1 MYLYDVAANL
11 ESELKTDY
19 LLVNQLDDRVLQL
32 GMVKADKKKMQ
43 ELWDEAKKKCR
54 LGEEEIRM
62 AKETGLNPKS
72 LIKNI
77 PNKKEM
83 WKTPVKDWIHDM
95 YKKNR

>member
-1 MYLYDVAANL
+1 MAY
-11 ESELKTDY
+11 K
-19 LLVNQLDDRVLQL
+19 
-32 GMVKADKKKMQ
+32 Q

-62 AKETGLNPKS
+62 AKEMGLNPKS

-83 WKTPVKDWIHDM
+83 WKAPVKDWIRDM
-95 YKKNR
+95 YEDTKRKSEQKSE

>member
-1 MYLYDVAANL
+1 MAY
-11 ESELKTDY
+11 K
-19 LLVNQLDDRVLQL
+19 
-32 GMVKADKKKMQ
+32 Q

-62 AKETGLNPKS
+62 AKEMGLNPKS

-83 WKTPVKDWIHDM
+83 WKAPVKDWIRDM
-95 YKKNR
+95 YEDRKRKSEQRSEEHTS